1 MGNIDFKNVTLLDGF
16 WKDRYNLNADV
27 SIPSIKNRFSD
38 SRIKA
43 MFFQFKKEELN
54 YHHVAYDS
62 DVAKLMEAMAYLLC
76 KNREKYHEY
85 EEFCDEIIDSIEK
98 HQRKDGYFNSYFL
111 IEDQNMIFTKREAHE
126 LYCLGHLIE
135 AGIAYKQATNK
146 TKLLEICDRYIDYV
160 HERFVIK
167 QDVSFLTPGHE
178 EIELALMRL
187 YEETNDQ
194 KYLSLAEF
202 FLEKRGNNQI
212 DNADFY
218 GSDKYIQA
226 NEPIRKLTKV
236 EGHAVRA
243 MYLFDGMAKYAK
255 IKKDDTILQALITL
269 FEDLKTKQYISGGIG
284 SYRVGEILTIPYDT
298 PNLTAYNESCAAIA
312 EMFFLNDL
320 FELKQDKE
328 YHDNLERILY
338 NGFLSSTSL
347 NGKAFFYENPLEI
360 RLKDIDKETSIPKEW
375 RIKLPITQRVE
386 LFDCSCCPPNIARFV
401 ASIGNYIYHQ
411 KDNIIYINQ
420 FISSKLD
427 LPDLTIKMNSSYPKD
442 FSINL
447 NITSKKD
454 LTLMVRIPN
463 YADKVLLNNKIINV
477 SNYLQ
482 LPIITGNNQYNIEF
496 ITEVKLMQA
505 HPNNPFD
512 QNKVALMYGPVL
524 YCLEGIDNKEELNAL
539 FINGNKVL
547 EKKYTIQFEMNTFV
561 MDGLRKLPNKN
572 VYATSYEYTNQPLKF
587 IPYCRF
593 ANRGNTDMIVWI
605 NAK

>member
-1 MGNIDFKNVTLLDGF
+1 
-16 WKDRYNLNADV
+16 
-27 SIPSIKNRFSD
+27 
-38 SRIKA
+38 
-43 MFFQFKKEELN
+43 
-54 YHHVAYDS
+54 
-62 DVAKLMEAMAYLLC
+62 
-76 KNREKYHEY
+76 
-85 EEFCDEIIDSIEK
+85 
-98 HQRKDGYFNSYFL
+98 
-111 IEDQNMIFTKREAHE
+111 MIFTKREAHE

-226 NEPIRKLTKV
+226 NEPIRKLTIV

-401 ASIGNYIYHQ
+401 ASIGNYIYQ
-411 KDNIIYINQ
+411 W
-420 FISSKLD
+420 
-427 LPDLTIKMNSSYPKD
+427 
-442 FSINL
+442 
-447 NITSKKD
+447 
-454 LTLMVRIPN
+454 
-463 YADKVLLNNKIINV
+463 
-477 SNYLQ
+477 
-482 LPIITGNNQYNIEF
+482 QY
-496 ITEVKLMQA
+496 
-505 HPNNPFD
+505 
-512 QNKVALMYGPVL
+512 
-524 YCLEGIDNKEELNAL
+524 
-539 FINGNKVL
+539 
-547 EKKYTIQFEMNTFV
+547 
-561 MDGLRKLPNKN
+561 
-572 VYATSYEYTNQPLKF
+572 
-587 IPYCRF
+587 
-593 ANRGNTDMIVWI
+593 
-605 NAK
+605 